1 MRGGSCNGG
10 CGDDRGLGEA
20 RAGVNGGG
28 VVTNSLLALLVLAK
42 DVIEKMQHTG
52 TLVWAMTLAAT
63 KDMRKDEKRI
73 LDEQVG

>member
-42 DVIEKMQHTG
+42 DVIEKCSI
-52 TLVWAMTLAAT
+52 LVH
-63 KDMRKDEKRI
+63 
-73 LDEQVG
+73 

>member
-28 VVTNSLLALLVLAK
+28 VVTNSVTVLLYSLHMITRAKEFSFALQT
-42 DVIEKMQHTG
+42 VIVSPG
-52 TLVWAMTLAAT
+52 
-63 KDMRKDEKRI
+63 
-73 LDEQVG
+73 